1 MKSSSFHKG
10 KRILFLTGCALG
22 AVCFLWVYG
31 ARVLNPFYDSWLFNA
46 DIDLSQHYIG
56 FCHYRMS
63 AWHFPIG
70 LIDTLSY
77 PTSMSVIYTDSIPL
91 FALLFKILSPVLPQH
106 FQYFGLF
113 GILCF
118 MLMGGYSSLLIYR
131 LISGSFAAGE
141 GADNGDGADNGIVR
155 SRFTFVDRNLA
166 YILSAVCSLIYIL
179 SSTMLQR
186 MFYHT
191 SLAAQWLVIAAMY
204 LWVSRDDYTKWG
216 ILIRYAV
223 LGLLCV
229 GIHTYFVPMV
239 GSILLASSV
248 ETVIRKKSG
257 ENSGA
262 AIRDE
267 AGNLIGFCIAGLLTL
282 FAFGGFYGSSSGF
295 GEGIGSFTA
304 NLNTFI
310 NPLYG
315 SIILKPMRILYGFQ
329 YEGYAYLGLGV
340 FMLIIAAFVYLVW
353 ALRENGKESYFK
365 VHLRQAVGLILF
377 IVDLFLAVFPTA
389 AVSDFRIIG
398 VPLGPAL
405 SRMLGVFRS
414 NGRFIWVCEYLIFT
428 WAAVSVIRLLKDL
441 FDKRLKGRDI
451 ILKIMIVAV
460 LLEVLDWLTDQN
472 SISDSEYYHCLDLD
486 HVAAMGQSCG
496 GAQVL
501 GVAHDPRIKTCVML
515 NSGIG
520 DMSMMGSTPE
530 TLKDLH
536 QPMFYMIGGPADIA
550 YENAQLDYERIAD
563 NIPVVMLN
571 SKDGHSGTYYEKYG
585 GNYAKAV
592 VKWLDWQLKG
602 RVGQSALFL
611 DDEYLKMKF
620 PEWQGVRKNF

>member
-267 AGNLIGFCIAGLLTL
+267 AGNLLGFCIAGLLTL
-282 FAFGGFYGSSSGF
+282 FVFGGFYGSSSGF

-340 FMLIIAAFVYLVW
+340 FMLIIAAFVYLVR

-460 LLEVLDWLTDQN
+460 LLEVLDFTPVIREKQAYFAKEQEYVNLWDRAGFDAAGKGYDEFVFLYNENGILMDTAFYAYLNGAKLNNFYYARNIDDEVNANIAEWLTELRSGTVRDDVVY
-472 SISDSEYYHCLDLD
+472 I
-486 HVAAMGQSCG
+486 
-496 GAQVL
+496 
-501 GVAHDPRIKTCVML
+501 IKTEDHDSL
-515 NSGIG
+515 SSDTG
-520 DMSMMGSTPE
+520 DM
-530 TLKDLH
+530 KW
-536 QPMFYMIGGPADIA
+536 
-550 YENAQLDYERIAD
+550 YELDKNHMA
-563 NIPVVMLN
+563 
-571 SKDGHSGTYYEKYG
+571 G
-585 GNYAKAV
+585 
-592 VKWLDWQLKG
+592 VK
-602 RVGQSALFL
+602 
-611 DDEYLKMKF
+611 
-620 PEWQGVRKNF
+620 